1 MTYATEK
8 KTLNSSLSLSLSLS
22 LNFLWLGLLFTF
34 MNGGELLDAPLDVAR
49 LELGQGKERKGFGG
63 GRTFTLVGWGTT
75 ERHEQSSFFK
85 AWQ

>member
-1 MTYATEK
+1 
-8 KTLNSSLSLSLSLS
+8 
-22 LNFLWLGLLFTF
+22 

>member
-1 MTYATEK
+1 
-8 KTLNSSLSLSLSLS
+8 
-22 LNFLWLGLLFTF
+22 

-75 ERHEQSSFFK
+75 ERHEQSSFFTCGSRSTCCNFLNLNLNLNLNLLQEK
-85 AWQ
+85 